1 MYLNADWSNALNWL
15 HPLLSFMQV
24 NSFNNKEQKIV
35 FNKTGQAIMR
45 LVLPSTVMFKTCF
58 MYKVALIRLGIFL
71 FEGWEPQI
79 FYSYFVMSQLYET

>member
-45 LVLPSTVMFKTCF
+45 LSAAIYCDV
-58 MYKVALIRLGIFL
+58 
-71 FEGWEPQI
+71 
-79 FYSYFVMSQLYET
+79 